1 MAGMAC
7 PGDATERPEET
18 PLDDLLTQQAGS
30 ASEITL
36 KVVDSGIVAYSYAWK
51 EKQVKTK
58 KLVCVLVS
66 RNPQQYCLGVARL
79 ANKNDSDKDQ
89 NGSANRASF
98 NGGSKN
104 AVAILDAGSQYGKV
118 IDRRV
123 RELNVESIVLP
134 LDTSAYQI
142 KVRWS

>member
-1 MAGMAC
+1 MGTNEAEM
-7 PGDATERPEET
+7 T
-18 PLDDLLTQQAGS
+18 
-30 ASEITL
+30 
-36 KVVDSGIVAYSYAWK
+36 SG
-51 EKQVKTK
+51 
-58 KLVCVLVS
+58 
-66 RNPQQYCLGVARL
+66 

-89 NGSANRASF
+89 NGSASF

>member
-1 MAGMAC
+1 MGTNEAEM
-7 PGDATERPEET
+7 
-18 PLDDLLTQQAGS
+18 
-30 ASEITL
+30 
-36 KVVDSGIVAYSYAWK
+36 KSG
-51 EKQVKTK
+51 
-58 KLVCVLVS
+58 
-66 RNPQQYCLGVARL
+66 
-79 ANKNDSDKDQ
+79 ANKNDSDRDQ